1 MYLSPVREVY
11 EFKEST
17 PYVGVSEWRCRKL
30 KRERGRT
37 CRSWNK
43 EREEKGKNGN
53 MESGKIGVHARRC
66 FGHTWWCCRWQ
77 GRQNQNEGGWQWG
90 ELRTMSKHDDNKTS
104 TKMVGGYR
112 RRWWSEKMVAEVEEL
127 RTWLKGCTM
136 LLTMPWIN
144 LILLSSSSFPS
155 PLIQSTLPSS
165 DHALSSSSFCP
176 GRSAL
181 HT

>member
-1 MYLSPVREVY
+1 MIDIVAGERERWRGSTSHTIIH
-11 EFKEST
+11 FICWLFMFLTSSQWRRSKEST

-66 FGHTWWCCRWQ
+66 CGHTCWCCRWQ
-77 GRQNQNEGGWQWG
+77 GRQNENEGGRQWR
-90 ELRTMSKHDDNKTS
+90 ELRTMSNHDCIKTP

-127 RTWLKGCTM
+127 RTRLKAWDCICEEM
-136 LLTMPWIN
+136 
-144 LILLSSSSFPS
+144 
-155 PLIQSTLPSS
+155 
-165 DHALSSSSFCP
+165 A
-176 GRSAL
+176 R
-181 HT
+181 